1 MWWDDEHGSWWGQM
15 DGKTKMTWLS
25 WDKVCTPN
33 KEGGLGFRDLKAFNL
48 ALLAKQGW
56 WLQTNM
62 SSLAHRVLKARYFQN
77 SDFLRLHWDLDLL
90 FAWRSIMAMQKFF
103 EHGYR
108 WQVGNGT
115 SIGIW
120 TDKWLHNLYTFKLIS
135 PPNNTFEFSKA
146 SDLIDTLKCE
156 WQTDL
161 VRQNFLPPKHIF

>member
-1 MWWDDEHGSWWGQM
+1 
-15 DGKTKMTWLS
+15 
-25 WDKVCTPN
+25 
-33 KEGGLGFRDLKAFNL
+33 
-48 ALLAKQGW
+48 
-56 WLQTNM
+56 
-62 SSLAHRVLKARYFQN
+62 
-77 SDFLRLHWDLDLL
+77 
-90 FAWRSIMAMQKFF
+90 MAMQKFF